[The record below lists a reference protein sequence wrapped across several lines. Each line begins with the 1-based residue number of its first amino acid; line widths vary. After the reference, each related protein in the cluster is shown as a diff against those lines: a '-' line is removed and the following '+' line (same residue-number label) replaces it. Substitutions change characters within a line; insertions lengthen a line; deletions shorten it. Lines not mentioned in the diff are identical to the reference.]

1 MAKRAMNNVKL
12 GAFVLAGL
20 FCLILLLYMIGKN
33 RNMFGSNFIL
43 KSRFENVQGLKQGNN
58 VRYAGIDVGTV
69 KKVTIINDTLM
80 EVIMII
86 DNKMKTVIHKNALVS
101 IATDGLVGNKVVNI
115 SAVKQLAP
123 LAQNGD
129 ILASKR
135 PLDTDEMLKKLNNT
149 NNDIGS
155 VAEELKYT
163 IQRIN
168 NSNALWSVLNEK
180 GLPQNLKLSA
190 INIRQA
196 TARAKDMANDLYAI
210 VNDVKMGKG
219 SIGSIL
225 TDTSF
230 AYNLNEAVVKIK
242 SVGDEADSLS
252 RQISDAVSGIQRDVD
267 SGKGTIHSL
276 LKDSLLVIKLNKSLD
291 NIQQGTDGFN
301 QNMEALKHNF
311 LFRGYFRRLEKQ
323 KIGIKK
329 DQ

>member
-1 MAKRAMNNVKL
+1 MAKRTINNIKL

-43 KSRFENVQGLKQGNN
+43 KARFENVQGLKSGNN
-58 VRYAGIDVGTV
+58 IRYAGIDVGTV
-69 KKVTIINDTLM
+69 KKVAILNDTLM
-80 EVIMII
+80 ELTMII
-86 DNKMKTVIHKNALVS
+86 DNKMKTVIHKNALVA

-115 SAVKQLAP
+115 SAVKQVSP
-123 LAQNGD
+123 LAEDGD
-129 ILASKR
+129 ILASKK
-135 PLDTDEMLKKLNNT
+135 PLDTDEMLKKLNTT

-196 TARAKDMANDLYAI
+196 TAKAKDMANDLYTI

-225 TDTSF
+225 TDTLF
-230 AYNLNEAVVKIK
+230 AYNLNEAVFKIK

-252 RQISDAVSGIQRDVD
+252 RQLRDAISGIQQDIN
-267 SGKGTIHSL
+267 SGKGTVHAV

-291 NIQQGTDGFN
+291 NIEHGTDGFN

-323 KIGIKK
+323 KSKN
-329 DQ
+329 

>member
-1 MAKRAMNNVKL
+1 MAKRTINNIKL

-43 KSRFENVQGLKQGNN
+43 KARFENVQGLKSGNN
-58 VRYAGIDVGTV
+58 IRYAGIDVGTV
-69 KKVTIINDTLM
+69 KKVAILNDTLM
-80 EVIMII
+80 ELTMII
-86 DNKMKTVIHKNALVS
+86 DNKMKSVIHKNALVA

-115 SAVKQLAP
+115 SAVKQVSP
-123 LAQNGD
+123 LVEDGD
-129 ILASKR
+129 ILGSKK
-135 PLDTDEMLKKLNNT
+135 PLDTDEMLKKLNTT

-196 TARAKDMANDLYAI
+196 TAKAKDMANDLYTI

-225 TDTSF
+225 TDTLF
-230 AYNLNEAVVKIK
+230 AYNLNEAVFKIK

-252 RQISDAVSGIQRDVD
+252 RQLRDAISGIQQDIN
-267 SGKGTIHSL
+267 SGKGTVHAV

-291 NIQQGTDGFN
+291 NIEHGTDGFN

-323 KIGIKK
+323 KSKN
-329 DQ
+329 

>member
-1 MAKRAMNNVKL
+1 MAKRTINNMKL

-43 KSRFENVQGLKQGNN
+43 KARFENVQGLKSGNN
-58 VRYAGIDVGTV
+58 IRYAGIDVGTV
-69 KKVTIINDTLM
+69 KKVAILNDTLM
-80 EVIMII
+80 ELTMII
-86 DNKMKTVIHKNALVS
+86 DNKMKSVIHKNALVS

-115 SAVKQLAP
+115 SAVKQVSTLAED
-123 LAQNGD
+123 GD
-129 ILASKR
+129 ILASKK
-135 PLDTDEMLKKLNNT
+135 PLDTDEMLKKLNTT

-168 NSNALWSVLNEK
+168 NSNALWIVLNEK

-196 TARAKDMANDLYAI
+196 TAKAKDMANDLYTI

-225 TDTSF
+225 TDTLF
-230 AYNLNEAVVKIK
+230 AYNLNEAVFKIK

-252 RQISDAVSGIQRDVD
+252 RQLRDAISGIQQDIN
-267 SGKGTIHSL
+267 SGKGTVHAV

-291 NIQQGTDGFN
+291 NIEHGTDGFN

-323 KIGIKK
+323 KSKN
-329 DQ
+329 